1 MSSKRRGPRPSDEA
15 QSAADAKS
23 ARRAQRKREEAMAR
37 QRDAR
42 WRRVRMVGLM
52 AFVGGGLVA
61 GAFVLLQ
68 PDPEVSGV
76 ERPRDLGGGHVANAT
91 YASPTPTSGPHPAQ
105 APSCGASSSP
115 LDPGLAVH
123 ALEHGAVVVYYRAA
137 DAATLRDPLE
147 ALADQFSSHV
157 IVAPHETLDD
167 PIVAT
172 AWNRLQRFDA
182 VGGDVR
188 EFIDVYRRRG
198 PERVDCDS

>member
-1 MSSKRRGPRPSDEA
+1 
-15 QSAADAKS
+15 
-23 ARRAQRKREEAMAR
+23 
-37 QRDAR
+37 
-42 WRRVRMVGLM
+42 M

-105 APSCGASSSP
+105 APSCRATSSP

>member
-1 MSSKRRGPRPSDEA
+1 MSGKRRGPRPSDDA
-15 QSAADAKS
+15 QFAADAKS
-23 ARRAQRKREEAMAR
+23 ARRAQRKRDEALAR
-37 QRDAR
+37 RRDAR
-42 WRRVRMVGLM
+42 RRRARTVGLV
-52 AFVGGGLVA
+52 ALVGGGLVA
-61 GAFVLLQ
+61 GVVMLLQ
-68 PDPEVSGV
+68 PDPEVPGV
-76 ERPRDLGGGHVANAT
+76 ERPRALGGGHVANAT

-105 APSCGASSSP
+105 APSCGATSSP

-137 DAATLRDPLE
+137 DAASVRDPLE
-147 ALADQFSSHV
+147 ALADEFSSHV
-157 IVAPHETLDD
+157 IVAPHESLDD